1 MNRIHGTARLL
12 AISLLLSLVWTD
24 AGHAFSVGKEAPDF
38 ALKTHDGRELAL
50 SKLEG
55 KRGAVLVF
63 FATWCPACMA
73 EVPRIKQLVQESKD
87 DKVLV
92 YGVNL
97 EQPARVVNKFVK
109 DRDVNYRI
117 LLDADGSVAQAYQVR
132 GIPTIV
138 GIDANGI
145 VRYRQH
151 HLPKNTKDLIAEL
164 TKPLASAKEPAAK
177 AGGASTEQPGVSIV
191 DRETLRRWRENE
203 KNLVIV
209 DVLSPQ
215 SYHRAHIE
223 GAINIPLGQLASLE
237 HKLPKDAKIVTYCAN
252 FDCHASTKAAT
263 WLMARGYTD
272 VHDYA
277 GGIADWLEA
286 DLPAKRGEEVS
297 FISKETL
304 QTWKKQ
310 HDDLVILDVLSA
322 ESFGKAHIQGAI
334 NIPLA
339 QLEQRAGELSKDA
352 KIVTYCANY
361 VCQASSKAAEK
372 LQELG
377 FQDVHDY
384 KGGLHEW
391 REAELPT
398 EGEAD

>member
-1 MNRIHGTARLL
+1 MNRIHKTARLL
-12 AISLLLSLVWTD
+12 ALSWLIVLVGTE
-24 AGHAFSVGKEAPDF
+24 AGYGFSVGKQAPDF
-38 ALKTHDGRELAL
+38 TLKTHDGKELTL

-55 KRGAVLVF
+55 KRGTVLVF
-63 FATWCPACMA
+63 FATWCSACMA
-73 EVPRIKQLVQESKD
+73 EVPRVKQFVEESRD
-87 DKVLV
+87 DNVLV

-97 EQPARVVNKFVK
+97 EQPLRVVKKFVK

-117 LLDADGSVAQAYQVR
+117 LLDADGSVAQGYEVR

-138 GIDANGI
+138 GIDANGV

-151 HLPKNTKDLIAEL
+151 HLPKDTKGLIADL
-164 TKPLASAKEPAAK
+164 TKPLAAATEAK
-177 AGGASTEQPGVSIV
+177 AEGGGAIAKPAISIV
-191 DRETLRRWRENE
+191 DRDTLQRWREAE

-215 SYHRAHIE
+215 SYHRAHIK
-223 GAINIPLGQLASLE
+223 GAINIPLGQLASLS

-252 FDCHASTKAAT
+252 FKCHASTKAAK

-304 QTWKKQ
+304 QKWVQQ

-322 ESFGKAHIQGAI
+322 KSFDKAHIQGAI
-334 NIPLA
+334 NIPLGE
-339 QLEQRAGELSKDA
+339 LEQRAGELAKDA

-372 LQELG
+372 LQKLG
-377 FQDVHDY
+377 FEDVYDY

-391 REAELPT
+391 KEAKLPMGGAT
-398 EGEAD
+398 D